1 MISRSRLGKRARL
14 MTAACLFALAGPS
27 VWAGETSMDG
37 LWKGPWYLGMSSGTA
52 ELRISTVGES
62 LSGTLQ
68 LTNSET
74 FGTDAHPLR
83 NVSLVNGTFQ
93 FRVSGEDGQVMVGE
107 VPVDLAKGVL
117 KGSARYGGY
126 KLRLELLRTP

>member
-74 FGTDAHPLR
+74 FGTEAHPLR
-83 NVSLVNGTFQ
+83 NASLSNGAFQ
-93 FRVSGEDGQVMVGE
+93 FRVAGEDGQVMVGE

-117 KGSARYGGY
+117 KGAVRYGGY

>member
-14 MTAACLFALAGPS
+14 MTAACLYALAGPS

-74 FGTDAHPLR
+74 FGTEAHPLR
-83 NVSLVNGTFQ
+83 NASLSNGTFQ
-93 FRVSGEDGQVMVGE
+93 FRVAGEDGQVMVGE

-117 KGSARYGGY
+117 KGAVRYGGY